1 MITLSIGDK
10 RLGAELIDL
19 GYISD
24 EGMEQVLARYGDQ
37 RGGLLDAILDLG
49 LLSEVQLAEVVERV
63 FGIPL
68 VELEQ
73 IEVPPEVEALLP
85 AEKAQELRA
94 IPIGRDG
101 NTLRLAMANP
111 LDTYASQDLEDLTGL
126 ELELYLTRRS
136 TFQAQL
142 GRHYPEL
149 GLQTPAPSE
158 AASSRELQLGELL
171 VQEGLITSAD
181 MERVLEIQ
189 SQTGG
194 LVGSILQR
202 EGLITKDQLG
212 KALAEQAGV
221 EYIPDVYPLQRSYRP
236 DRRFSRQEAIRQRVI
251 PLLDASDELLLV
263 ASDPKAVREL
273 PRELAEESVVLTHP
287 GGWDSLLRW
296 AYPENENSG
305 NAVRQAGLKD
315 PALSK
320 TRGGANSLGEAL
332 VELGFVSEEKVK
344 EVIAQQRAGQG
355 KLEKILLDTKQVTG
369 AQLARALA
377 YQLDVPFIDPQ
388 DDPPEPRVLNLVP
401 GATLRSYTVFPHR
414 IDDDNNLIVLMSDPR
429 NITASDDLRI
439 ITGYNIVPVVAPV
452 EEITKL
458 IQRHFENRGNVEAVR
473 REYRLKEKDNS
484 ERQQIVHAAPVIDDN
499 AVVRLING
507 VIRDA
512 FLNEASDIH
521 IEALPNEVRIRVRRD
536 GVLEEHTRLPKE
548 SLSAVIARVKIMG
561 RLKVDE
567 KRLPQDGRIHYQ
579 DPNDK
584 NIDLDMRLSTLPTIN
599 GEKAVMRILP
609 KERRIPQIE
618 NLGFAPDTLERFK
631 RIINS
636 SYGIF
641 LTTGPTGS
649 GKTTTNFSIL
659 NRIATV
665 DRNTTTIEDP
675 IEYELAGV
683 NQTQVNVQAGLTFAT
698 ALRAFLRQ
706 DPDIIMVGE
715 IRDAETAKIAVE
727 AALTGHLVL
736 ATLHTNDAATAVTR
750 LDEMGV
756 ELFNIAGSVLGV
768 LAQRLARRICDR
780 CKEEIEPDIKILS
793 YLGLKESD
801 MEGRKLYRGKG
812 CNRCLHTGYRGR
824 IGIHE
829 LMTID
834 DDLRDLI
841 VKRKPAL
848 EIKEMARK
856 KGMRTLRE
864 DGIYKA
870 LKGDTTLEE
879 VLARTM

>member
-19 GYISD
+19 GYLSD
-24 EGMEQVLARYGDQ
+24 EGMEQVLAHYEDQ
-37 RGGLLDAILDLG
+37 SGGLLDVILDLE
-49 LLSEVQLAEVVERV
+49 LLSEAQLAEVIERV

-68 VELEQ
+68 VELDQ
-73 IEVPPEVEALLP
+73 VEVPSEVEALLP
-85 AEKAQELRA
+85 AEKAQALRA
-94 IPIGRDG
+94 IPIGRAG
-101 NTLRLAMANP
+101 GTLRVAMVNP
-111 LDTYASQDLEDLTGL
+111 LDTNARQDVEDLTGL
-126 ELELYLTRRS
+126 ELELYLIRRS
-136 TFQAQL
+136 IFSAQL
-142 GRHYPEL
+142 SRHYPEL
-149 GLQTPAPSE
+149 GLQLPPPSK
-158 AASSRELQLGELL
+158 AVSSRDLQLGEILM
-171 VQEGLITSAD
+171 QEGLITLD
-181 MERVLEIQ
+181 DLERALATQ
-189 SQTGG
+189 KQTGD
-194 LVGSILQR
+194 LLGSILQR

-212 KALAEQAGV
+212 KALADQAGI
-221 EYIPDVYPLQRSYRP
+221 EYIPDVYLLQSSYRA
-236 DRRFSRQEAIRQRVI
+236 DRRFSRQEAVRQRVI
-251 PLLDASDELLLV
+251 PLLDASEELLLV
-263 ASDPKAVREL
+263 VPDPKAVHEL
-273 PRELAEESVVLTHP
+273 PRELAGETVVLTHP

-296 AYPENENSG
+296 AYPETEGTS
-305 NAVRQAGLKD
+305 NAVSEAGLKD
-315 PALSK
+315 PARPK
-320 TRGGANSLGEAL
+320 TSGSVSSLGEAL
-332 VELGFVSEEKVK
+332 VKLGIVSEEKVK
-344 EVIAQQRAGQG
+344 EALAQQRAGQG
-355 KLEKILLDTKQVTG
+355 KLEKILLDSKQVTSN
-369 AQLARALA
+369 QLARALA
-377 YQLDVPFIDPQ
+377 YQIEAPFIDPQ
-388 DDPPEPRVLNLVP
+388 DDPPEGRVLNLVP
-401 GATLRSYTVFPHR
+401 GATLRMYSVFPHH
-414 IDDDNNLIVLMSDPR
+414 IDEDNNLVVLMSDPR

-439 ITGYNIVPVVAPV
+439 ITGYNIVPAVAPA
-452 EEITKL
+452 EEIIKL
-458 IQRHFENRGNVEAVR
+458 IQRHFENRGNVEAVK
-473 REYRLKEKDNS
+473 RELRQKEKENV
-484 ERQQIVHAAPVIDDN
+484 ERQQIVHAAPVVDDN

-512 FLNEASDIH
+512 FMNEASDIH
-521 IEALPNEVRIRVRRD
+521 IEALPEEVRIRIRRD

-548 SLSAVIARVKIMG
+548 SLSAIIARVKILG

-579 DPNDK
+579 DPHDK

-609 KERRIPQIE
+609 RERRIPQIE
-618 NLGFAPDTLERFK
+618 DLGFAPDTLERFK
-631 RIINS
+631 RIIMS

-649 GKTTTNFSIL
+649 GKTTTNFSVL
-659 NRIATV
+659 NRIATA

-675 IEYELAGV
+675 IEYELPGV

-780 CKEEIEPDIKILS
+780 CKEEVEPDFKILN

-834 DDLRDLI
+834 DDIRELI
-841 VKRKPAL
+841 VKRKPSQ

-870 LKGDTTLEE
+870 LRGDTTLEE

>member
-1 MITLSIGDK
+1 
-10 RLGAELIDL
+10 
-19 GYISD
+19 
-24 EGMEQVLARYGDQ
+24 
-37 RGGLLDAILDLG
+37 
-49 LLSEVQLAEVVERV
+49 
-63 FGIPL
+63 
-68 VELEQ
+68 
-73 IEVPPEVEALLP
+73 
-85 AEKAQELRA
+85 
-94 IPIGRDG
+94 
-101 NTLRLAMANP
+101 
-111 LDTYASQDLEDLTGL
+111 
-126 ELELYLTRRS
+126 
-136 TFQAQL
+136 
-142 GRHYPEL
+142 
-149 GLQTPAPSE
+149 
-158 AASSRELQLGELL
+158 
-171 VQEGLITSAD
+171 
-181 MERVLEIQ
+181 
-189 SQTGG
+189 
-194 LVGSILQR
+194 
-202 EGLITKDQLG
+202 
-212 KALAEQAGV
+212 
-221 EYIPDVYPLQRSYRP
+221 
-236 DRRFSRQEAIRQRVI
+236 
-251 PLLDASDELLLV
+251 
-263 ASDPKAVREL
+263 
-273 PRELAEESVVLTHP
+273 
-287 GGWDSLLRW
+287 
-296 AYPENENSG
+296 
-305 NAVRQAGLKD
+305 
-315 PALSK
+315 
-320 TRGGANSLGEAL
+320 
-332 VELGFVSEEKVK
+332 
-344 EVIAQQRAGQG
+344 
-355 KLEKILLDTKQVTG
+355 
-369 AQLARALA
+369 
-377 YQLDVPFIDPQ
+377 
-388 DDPPEPRVLNLVP
+388 
-401 GATLRSYTVFPHR
+401 
-414 IDDDNNLIVLMSDPR
+414 
-429 NITASDDLRI
+429 
-439 ITGYNIVPVVAPV
+439 
-452 EEITKL
+452 
-458 IQRHFENRGNVEAVR
+458 
-473 REYRLKEKDNS
+473 
-484 ERQQIVHAAPVIDDN
+484 
-499 AVVRLING
+499 
-507 VIRDA
+507 
-512 FLNEASDIH
+512 
-521 IEALPNEVRIRVRRD
+521 
-536 GVLEEHTRLPKE
+536 
-548 SLSAVIARVKIMG
+548 
-561 RLKVDE
+561 
-567 KRLPQDGRIHYQ
+567 
-579 DPNDK
+579 
-584 NIDLDMRLSTLPTIN
+584 
-599 GEKAVMRILP
+599 MRILP

>member
-49 LLSEVQLAEVVERV
+49 LLSEAQLAEVIERV

-68 VELEQ
+68 VELGQ
-73 IEVPPEVEALLP
+73 IEIPPEIEALLP

-94 IPIGRDG
+94 IPIGKEG
-101 NTLRLAMANP
+101 NTLRVAMVNP
-111 LDTYASQDLEDLTGL
+111 LDTYISQDLEDLTGL
-126 ELELYLTRRS
+126 ELELYLTNRS
-136 TFQAQL
+136 TFQFQL
-142 GRHYPEL
+142 ASHYPEL
-149 GLQTPAPSE
+149 GLAADAISE
-158 AASSRELQLGELL
+158 AANSKELQLGELL
-171 VQEGLITSAD
+171 IKEGLITSND
-181 MERVLEIQ
+181 LEHALNIQ
-189 SQTGG
+189 KDTGG
-194 LVGSILQR
+194 LLGSILQR
-202 EGLITKDQLG
+202 EGLITRDQLG
-212 KALAEQAGV
+212 AALAGQAGI
-221 EYIPDVYPLQRSYRP
+221 EYVPDVYSLQRSYRA
-236 DRRFSRQEAIRQRVI
+236 DRRFSRHEALRQRII
-251 PLLDASDELLLV
+251 PLLDSSDELLLLI
-263 ASDPKAVREL
+263 SDPKVMREL
-273 PRELAEESVVLTHP
+273 PREFAGENIALTNP
-287 GGWDSLLRW
+287 AGWDSLLKW
-296 AYPENENSG
+296 AYPESEDSVNPMRE
-305 NAVRQAGLKD
+305 AGLKGPD
-315 PALSK
+315 PVKPLG
-320 TRGGANSLGEAL
+320 RVGSLGEVL
-332 VELGFVSEEKVK
+332 VEKGFVSEEKIK
-344 EVIAQQRAGQG
+344 EALAEQRAGRG
-355 KLEKILLDTKQVTG
+355 KLEKILIDSKLITSQQLAQALA
-369 AQLARALA
+369 AQLN
-377 YQLDVPFIDPQ
+377 VPFIDPR
-388 DDPPEPRVLNLVP
+388 DDPPEARVLHLVP
-401 GATLRSYTVFPHR
+401 GATLRTYTVFPHR
-414 IDDDNNLIVLMSDPR
+414 IDEDNNLVVLMSDPR

-439 ITGYNIVPVVAPV
+439 ITGYNVVAAVAPTD
-452 EEITKL
+452 EITKL
-458 IQRHFENRGNVEAVR
+458 IQRHFENRGNVEAVKKEFR
-473 REYRLKEKDNS
+473 QKEK
-484 ERQQIVHAAPVIDDN
+484 EETARQQITHAAPVIDDN

-512 FLNEASDIH
+512 FLNDASDIH

-536 GVLEEHTRLPKE
+536 GVLEEHTRLPRE
-548 SLSAVIARVKIMG
+548 SLAAIIARVKIMG

-579 DPNDK
+579 DPHDK
-584 NIDLDMRLSTLPTIN
+584 NIDLDMRLSTLPTVN

-609 KERRIPQIE
+609 RERRIPEVE

-631 RIINS
+631 RILLS

-649 GKTTTNFSIL
+649 GKTTTNFSVL
-659 NRIATV
+659 KRIATPGL
-665 DRNTTTIEDP
+665 NTTTIEDP
-675 IEYELAGV
+675 IEYELPGI

-780 CKEEIEPDIKILS
+780 CKEESEADPRLLS

-812 CNRCLHTGYRGR
+812 CNRCLHSGYRGR

-834 DDLRDLI
+834 DDVRDMI
-841 VKRKPAL
+841 VKRKPAI

-870 LKGDTTLEE
+870 LRGDTTLEE